1 MNEENGDLM
10 AEGEPLEIIDE
21 YDIDEYTKIRIIKRP
36 ESLFGPIEYR
46 VVGPALT
53 EAEEKIIEY
62 VRKWFIEEY
71 PNPELNIERLSIIID
86 EAVEKFAPKIIR
98 KLTKKKPTEEE
109 LDRVRYIA
117 KRDIVGFG
125 KLEPLLKDPNIE
137 DIHVLGIGKP
147 VFIWHRLYEN
157 LPTNVYFLD
166 AEDLQRHLQ
175 KMMLTTGKFVSLSRP
190 IVDGTLPMG
199 YRINV
204 VHSIISELGTAIT
217 IRKYKEIPFTII
229 DLIRFGT
236 LTPEL
241 AGLLWVAMENKRS
254 VFVVG
259 ETAAGKSFP
268 GETLLI
274 IKKGRKVS
282 VMKARD
288 LYDSLNVEEKVIG
301 EHHVKQIPEN
311 IEIYTLSVGHDLKLR
326 WERVK
331 AVIRHK
337 DNRPLVKVRTATA
350 ETITT
355 VDHNFIRLNPVTGE
369 LESVRASEIQPGWYL
384 VNAWPVFDSASVM
397 RLTPYKVRML
407 GELTGRLSKEL
418 LHGRKDIPVEQ
429 LFNKVRESLR
439 GKHHWWEIAKE
450 TYDKYVRDVMSVSVS
465 HPSILE
471 LFISGLMTEL
481 LDTYPGKELCIEVSS
496 QEVLASL
503 DLILKRA
510 KIPHEVLTDDS
521 RFIIKVKDIMEF
533 MKPKNR
539 DPFPFGKPN
548 ELSTEVERKLY
559 DSDIFLDP
567 IREVIMLDVSDE
579 WLYDLELENTHNFLI
594 GQTGWRLNHNTTLLN
609 AVATLIPLNMKIV
622 VIEEVREIRLPHPNS
637 VFMVTREGVEM
648 LGNVTLYDLV
658 KTSLRQ
664 RPDYIIVGEI
674 RGEEAYVL
682 LQAISLG
689 HGGLGTM
696 HAEGVEAAVRRLMAP
711 PMNIPPYLMRLLD
724 LIIHVSK
731 VKIKGQVKRY
741 VLTAAEISHI
751 DPETKEPELN
761 TIYKVGIDEEKG
773 ASIEYFSPG
782 NSLTLKKIRDIRGMS
797 LDTLINKIHIRA
809 EFLRKLAEKNPS
821 YEEAMIEL
829 TKYKD

>member
-1 MNEENGDLM
+1 MNEEINDIV
-10 AEGEPLEIIDE
+10 AEEEQLEVIDE
-21 YDIDEYTKIRIIKRP
+21 YSIDDYTKIRIVRKP
-36 ESLFGPIEYR
+36 ESLFGTVEYR
-46 VVGPALT
+46 VIGPSLT
-53 EAEEKIIEY
+53 EVEEKVIEFI
-62 VRKWFIEEY
+62 RNWFIEEY
-71 PNPELNIERLSIIID
+71 PNPELNIERLSVIID
-86 EAVEKFAPKIIR
+86 DAVEKFAPKIIR
-98 KLTKKKPTEEE
+98 KLTKKRPTEEE
-109 LDRVRYIA
+109 LDKIRYVA
-117 KRDIVGFG
+117 RRDIVGFG

-147 VFIWHRLYEN
+147 IFVWHRLYEN

-274 IKKGRKVS
+274 IKKGGRVS
-282 VMKARD
+282 VMKAKD
-288 LYDSLNVEEKVIG
+288 LYNSLNVAEKVIG
-301 EHHVKQIPEN
+301 EHYVKQVPEN
-311 IEIYTLSVGHDLKLR
+311 LEIYTLSVGHDLKLK
-326 WERVK
+326 WEKVK
-331 AVIRHK
+331 AIIRHK
-337 DNRPLVKVRTATA
+337 DNRSLVKVRTATA

-355 VDHNFIRLNPVTGE
+355 IDHNFIKFNPVTSE
-369 LESVRASEIQPGWYL
+369 LECIRADQVKPGSYL
-384 VNAWPVFDSASVM
+384 VNAWPEFDGVPAIQ
-397 RLTPYKVRML
+397 LTPYKARMI
-407 GELTGRLSKEL
+407 GELTGKISRKLLDGEENASIEHIFKDSKKEL
-418 LHGRKDIPVEQ
+418 
-429 LFNKVRESLR
+429 R
-439 GKHHWWEIAKE
+439 GSHHWTEIADE
-450 TYDKYVRDVMSVSVS
+450 SYSEYLRDLVIVSLS
-465 HPSILE
+465 HPSFVE
-471 LFISGLMTEL
+471 LFVSGLMSEL
-481 LDTYPGKELCIEVSS
+481 LDIAPGKELKIVTPSKEA
-496 QEVLASL
+496 LASL

-510 KIPHEVLTDDS
+510 KVPHEVSTDNGK
-521 RFIIKVKDIMEF
+521 FMIKVKDIMEF
-533 MKPKNR
+533 MKPKSKN
-539 DPFPFGKPN
+539 PFPFGKPN
-548 ELSTEVERKLY
+548 DWSIDAERKLNG
-559 DSDIFLDP
+559 SDIFLDP
-567 IREVIMLDVSDE
+567 VREVKLLNVSNE

-594 GQTGWRLNHNTTLLN
+594 GQAGWRLNHNTTLLN
-609 AVATLIPLNMKIV
+609 AIATLIPLNMKIV

-637 VFMVTREGVEM
+637 VFMVTREGVEI
-648 LGNVTLYDLV
+648 LGNVTLFDLV

-682 LQAISLG
+682 LQAMSLG

-731 VKIKGQVKRY
+731 VRIKGQVKRY
-741 VLTAAEISHI
+741 VLTAAEIAHI

-773 ASIEYFSPG
+773 VNIEYFSPS
-782 NSLTLKKIRDIRGMS
+782 NSLTLKKIREVRGVS
-797 LDTLINKIHIRA
+797 LDALINKIHMRA
-809 EFLRKLAEKNPS
+809 DFLRKLAAKNPS